1 MRGGASPGHPRTRSL
16 VAVGDIAQCP
26 GNAAITAALVD
37 GLPGTIAALGDTVYE
52 NGTPEEYATCYEP
65 TWGRHKARTRPAVG
79 NHEYRTPGASGYFS
93 YFGAA
98 AGEPG
103 KGYYSYTL
111 GAWHVV
117 ALNTNCA
124 EIGGCEPGSAQE
136 RWLRA
141 DLAAHPA
148 RCTVAYM
155 HHPAFSSGN
164 THGGSPSVRPLLRA
178 LQDEG
183 VELILSGHDHDY
195 ERFAPQTVEGAANP
209 AGVRQFVVGTGG
221 ASLREFAPQPAAQ
234 QRGADRGR
242 LRRAVPEAAR
252 DRIRLAVRAAARQF
266 RGRCGHRRL
275 PLSAARWSG
284 RLHREHPPATRQPH
298 LRRSPR
304 HQGDSHMP
312 EAVIVDAV
320 RTPIGRAFKGQ
331 LAGLRPDDTGAF
343 VVDSLLERNPEVSP
357 ESVEELIAGCGLPQG
372 LQAFNIGRIMVLLSE
387 RLPDSVNGVTVSRYC
402 ASSLESIRE
411 AANAIRAGEG
421 DTYIA
426 AGVEWVSRYNE
437 RQEAAG
443 VADQN
448 EKLQGNNGQP
458 NAYIAMGLTAENVAD
473 KWEVSRADMD
483 KYAQRSQ
490 ELAVASQESGFFDR
504 EIVPVT
510 LPDGTMVAKDEGPRA
525 SSTLEKLAE
534 LKPAFREDGKVT
546 AGNSCPLNDGAAA
559 VLLMSDARAK
569 ELGLTPR
576 ARIVASA
583 TAALEPELMGV
594 APIGAIKKVLDRAG
608 MKIDDVDVVELNEA
622 FAAQVIP
629 IMSECDIPLEKLN
642 PHGGAIALGHP
653 FGMTGAR
660 IMTTLLNGLE
670 TDDKTIGL
678 ETMCVAG
685 GQGHAMIVER
695 LN

>member
-1 MRGGASPGHPRTRSL
+1 
-16 VAVGDIAQCP
+16 
-26 GNAAITAALVD
+26 
-37 GLPGTIAALGDTVYE
+37 
-52 NGTPEEYATCYEP
+52 
-65 TWGRHKARTRPAVG
+65 
-79 NHEYRTPGASGYFS
+79 
-93 YFGAA
+93 
-98 AGEPG
+98 
-103 KGYYSYTL
+103 
-111 GAWHVV
+111 
-117 ALNTNCA
+117 
-124 EIGGCEPGSAQE
+124 
-136 RWLRA
+136 
-141 DLAAHPA
+141 
-148 RCTVAYM
+148 
-155 HHPAFSSGN
+155 
-164 THGGSPSVRPLLRA
+164 
-178 LQDEG
+178 
-183 VELILSGHDHDY
+183 
-195 ERFAPQTVEGAANP
+195 
-209 AGVRQFVVGTGG
+209 
-221 ASLREFAPQPAAQ
+221 
-234 QRGADRGR
+234 
-242 LRRAVPEAAR
+242 
-252 DRIRLAVRAAARQF
+252 
-266 RGRCGHRRL
+266 
-275 PLSAARWSG
+275 
-284 RLHREHPPATRQPH
+284 
-298 LRRSPR
+298 
-304 HQGDSHMP
+304 MP

-343 VVDSLLERNPEVSP
+343 VLDSLLERNPEVSP
-357 ESVEELIAGCGLPQG
+357 DSVEEVIAGCGLPQG
-372 LQAFNIGRIMVLLSE
+372 LQAFNVGRIMVLLSGK
-387 RLPDSVNGVTVSRYC
+387 LPDSVNGATVSRYC
-402 ASSLESIRE
+402 ASSLEAIRE
-411 AANAIRAGEG
+411 AANAVRAGEG

-490 ELAVASQESGFFDR
+490 ELAVAAQESGFFDR

-510 LPDGTMVAKDEGPRA
+510 AADGTLVAKDEGPRA
-525 SSTLEKLAE
+525 SSTLEKLSE

-559 VLLMSDARAK
+559 VLIMSDARAK

-576 ARIVASA
+576 ARIVAAA

-629 IMSECDIPLEKLN
+629 IMNECDIPLEKLN

-660 IMTTLLNGLE
+660 IMTTLLNDLE

-685 GQGHAMIVER
+685 GQGQAMIVER

>member
-1 MRGGASPGHPRTRSL
+1 
-16 VAVGDIAQCP
+16 
-26 GNAAITAALVD
+26 
-37 GLPGTIAALGDTVYE
+37 
-52 NGTPEEYATCYEP
+52 
-65 TWGRHKARTRPAVG
+65 
-79 NHEYRTPGASGYFS
+79 
-93 YFGAA
+93 
-98 AGEPG
+98 
-103 KGYYSYTL
+103 
-111 GAWHVV
+111 
-117 ALNTNCA
+117 
-124 EIGGCEPGSAQE
+124 
-136 RWLRA
+136 
-141 DLAAHPA
+141 
-148 RCTVAYM
+148 
-155 HHPAFSSGN
+155 
-164 THGGSPSVRPLLRA
+164 
-178 LQDEG
+178 
-183 VELILSGHDHDY
+183 
-195 ERFAPQTVEGAANP
+195 
-209 AGVRQFVVGTGG
+209 
-221 ASLREFAPQPAAQ
+221 
-234 QRGADRGR
+234 
-242 LRRAVPEAAR
+242 
-252 DRIRLAVRAAARQF
+252 
-266 RGRCGHRRL
+266 
-275 PLSAARWSG
+275 
-284 RLHREHPPATRQPH
+284 
-298 LRRSPR
+298 
-304 HQGDSHMP
+304 MP

-357 ESVEELIAGCGLPQG
+357 DSVEELIAGCGLPQG

-387 RLPDSVNGVTVSRYC
+387 RLPNSVNGVTVSRYC
-402 ASSLESIRE
+402 ASSLEAIRE
-411 AANAIRAGEG
+411 TANAVRAGEG

-448 EKLQGNNGQP
+448 EKLQGNDGQP
-458 NAYIAMGLTAENVAD
+458 DAYIAMGLTAENVAD

-490 ELAVASQESGFFDR
+490 ELAVGSQESGFFDR
-504 EIVPVT
+504 EIVPVK
-510 LPDGTMVAKDEGPRA
+510 LPDGTLVAKDEGPRA

-559 VLLMSDARAK
+559 VLVMSDVRAK

-583 TAALEPELMGV
+583 TAALEPEIMGV

-629 IMSECDIPLEKLN
+629 IMAECDIPLEKLN

-653 FGMTGAR
+653 FGMTGVR
-660 IMTTLLNGLE
+660 IMTTLLNDLE
-670 TDDKTIGL
+670 TDDKNIGL

-685 GQGHAMIVER
+685 GQGQAMIVER